1 MPLLPRLFFEFFKT
15 GLFSVGGGLATLPFL
30 YEMSD
35 NTGWFT
41 HADIADMIAIS
52 ESTPGA
58 IGINM
63 STYAGYKTAGI
74 AGGFVATL
82 GLAMPSLIIIVVI
95 AKFLSRFDE
104 NRYVQRA
111 FYGLRPASIA
121 MITAAG
127 LNVARVTLLD
137 ADALSALT
145 AGGGFSLSLFC
156 LPAILLAIVLFLAQQ
171 KLKWHPV
178 VFLAASAVVG
188 ILLKL

>member
-1 MPLLPRLFFEFFKT
+1 MTLLRLIWEFIKT

-35 NTGWFT
+35 RTGWFS

-63 STYAGYKTAGI
+63 STYAGFLSAGVLGGVI
-74 AGGFVATL
+74 AS
-82 GLAMPSLIIIVVI
+82 LALAFPSLVIILII
-95 AKFLSRFDE
+95 AKFLEKFRDSRFVE
-104 NRYVQRA
+104 GV

-127 LNVARVTLLD
+127 LNVMRVSLIDPEAFAQSGSVGDLFVWK
-137 ADALSALT
+137 ALILAALIFF
-145 AGGGFSLSLFC
+145 G
-156 LPAILLAIVLFLAQQ
+156 QK

-178 VFLAASAVVG
+178 VFIAIAAVAGVVFRF
-188 ILLKL
+188 